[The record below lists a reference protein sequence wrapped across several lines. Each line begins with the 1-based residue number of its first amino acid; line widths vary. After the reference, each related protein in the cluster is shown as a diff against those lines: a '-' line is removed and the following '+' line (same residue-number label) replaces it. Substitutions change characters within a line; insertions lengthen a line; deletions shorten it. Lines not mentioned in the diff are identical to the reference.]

1 MEFRAITRSR
11 AVVHKTGAQWK
22 RFPDVWNTLLKGHA
36 LVDGLPRQRHDGAP
50 SPLDMIE
57 LA

>member
-1 MEFRAITRSR
+1 LCTKLVRSGNDF
-11 AVVHKTGAQWK
+11 AT
-22 RFPDVWNTLLKGHA
+22 VWNTFLKGHA
-36 LVDGLPRQRHDGAP
+36 LVDGLPSQRQDGAR